1 VQTSGP
7 RAADAPAPSSVEGLA
22 PSGVEGRAPSEVEA
36 PASSGVGYA
45 HAVTLIA
52 IAALFVWLFA
62 RFFFRP
68 LYLAESDL
76 YENGLPI
83 FLSPI
88 SRWSSFEFSGLP
100 VFADPQNFDFYL
112 PNMIFGKL
120 LHSWT
125 AVVMSGPLLAA
136 CFTYAYVFS
145 TTRSRTAAVL
155 SGLAF
160 GLSEDM
166 LERLRHLNHV
176 HAIAWLPLILLSL
189 DRVRQDGGA
198 RSWIAIGAFAVGSCI
213 LAGHP
218 QPALYVMYCA
228 GLYALAGIVF
238 DSRIPNPP
246 RPGSGQA
253 ESRLWRPL
261 AATAALFAIGIL
273 LSSIKA
279 FPLVE
284 ARNLVVRS
292 EGLTFERFVGPS
304 LSAPQMFSFVFP
316 TIVHGPTT
324 ELPTYV
330 GLATLLLALAGVTRL
345 RSDWRVGFWL
355 VMSLFGVVMG
365 LGTATPLVT
374 AAYYVPLYSWFR
386 NISRHMFLFSFGA
399 SVLAGFGAAALQHRQ
414 VSPRALRIGAGILA
428 VVMLAGATLVHLFP
442 ASFPLEGPHGE
453 PGPGPLS
460 IFTVGVWIQFAILA
474 GVIALASWM
483 VRRPSNAAFALLV
496 PLLVVD
502 LLNALPY
509 DIKADGIEIYGI
521 SAEATRPSVHAL
533 AIGRALEP
541 TQSRAL
547 AIGGTQVDEVL
558 PAVFARAWRIPI
570 AGGYGAMLVDR
581 LSRLATMGT
590 NGEVRSSV
598 LAFADQTLDLLAVK
612 YVIVNADQLE
622 EPERRRWL
630 RGTDRW
636 SEAMHFRTARDT
648 DRGTDEDVRG
658 ETEITVFENLRA
670 LPRAWLAGAVTP
682 MTDAEAIGTVKSS
695 RLPDGRPFDAR
706 TIALIDPSSV
716 PSASR
721 FTPGESDVRVTR
733 IGDGDIG
740 IRVSSSG
747 GGFLVLSENAY
758 PGWRARIDGGEVP
771 IYRTDVTL
779 QGVVVPAGAH
789 RVDFTMEPRSL
800 EAGILVSGLAGLVC
814 IALLATVRQ
823 RDGTVRVAGPEAV
836 PQHDG
841 TGRVAGPE
849 AVRNAPPPDALPPH
863 RLHEDADQ
871 ADPAGGIT

>member
-1 VQTSGP
+1 MTL
-7 RAADAPAPSSVEGLA
+7 LA
-22 PSGVEGRAPSEVEA
+22 LV
-36 PASSGVGYA
+36 
-45 HAVTLIA
+45 
-52 IAALFVWLFA
+52 ALFVWLFA

-120 LHSWT
+120 LRSWT

-136 CFTYAYVFS
+136 CFTYAYMFS
-145 TTRSRTAAVL
+145 VTRSRTAAVF
-155 SGLAF
+155 SALAF

-176 HAIAWLPLILLSL
+176 HAIAWLPLILLAL
-189 DRVRQDGGA
+189 DRVRHDADA
-198 RSWIAIGAFAVGSCI
+198 RAWIAIGAFAVGSCI

-228 GLYALAGIVF
+228 GLYALVGIVAG
-238 DSRIPNPP
+238 SRSPDPP
-246 RPGSGQA
+246 RLRSGQA
-253 ESRLWRPL
+253 GSRSRWWRPL
-261 AATAALFAIGIL
+261 EPTTAMFAIGIL
-273 LSSIKA
+273 LSSVKA
-279 FPLVE
+279 LPLVE

-304 LSAPQMFSFVFP
+304 LSAPQLFSFVFP

-330 GLATLLLALAGVTRL
+330 GLATLLLALMGATRL
-345 RSDWRVGFWL
+345 RTDWRAGFWL
-355 VMSLFGVVMG
+355 VMALVGVVMG
-365 LGTATPLVT
+365 LGTTTPLVT

-386 NISRHMFLFSFGA
+386 DISRHMFLFAFGA

-414 VSPRALRIGAGILA
+414 ISPRALRIAAGVMA
-428 VVMLAGATLVHLFP
+428 VVMLAGATLVHVFP
-442 ASFPLEGPHGE
+442 AFFPLEGPHGE

-460 IFTVGVWIQFAILA
+460 IFSIGVWIQFAILA
-474 GVIALASWM
+474 GVIAVATWM
-483 VRRPSNAAFALLV
+483 ARKPSNTGVALLV
-496 PLLVVD
+496 ALLVVD

-509 DIKADGIEIYGI
+509 DIKPDGIEIYGI

-541 TQSRAL
+541 THARAL

-558 PAVFARAWRIPI
+558 PAIFARAWRIPI

-590 NGEVRSSV
+590 NGEVRPSV
-598 LAFADQTLDLLAVK
+598 LADTDSALDLLAVK

-622 EPERRRWL
+622 EPERQRWL
-630 RGTDRW
+630 RGSDRW
-636 SEAMHFRTARDT
+636 SEAMHFWTARDT
-648 DRGTDEDVRG
+648 DRGTDQDVKG
-658 ETEITVFENLRA
+658 ETEITVFENRRA
-670 LPRAWLAGAVTP
+670 LPRAWLAGEVTP
-682 MTDAEAIGTVKSS
+682 VADAEAIAIVKSS
-695 RLPDGRPFDAR
+695 RLPDGRPFDPR
-706 TIALIDPSSV
+706 TTALIDPSSV
-716 PSASR
+716 PPASH
-721 FTPGESDVRVTR
+721 FTTGESDVRVTR

-740 IRVSSSG
+740 VRVSSSG

-758 PGWRARIDGGEVP
+758 PGWRARLDGGEVP

-779 QGVVVPAGAH
+779 QGIVVPAGAH
-789 RVDFTMEPRSL
+789 RVDFTMESRAL
-800 EAGILVSGLAGLVC
+800 EAGILFSGLAGLVC
-814 IALLATVRQ
+814 VALLATAPQ
-823 RDGTVRVAGPEAV
+823 R
-836 PQHDG
+836 
-841 TGRVAGPE
+841 
-849 AVRNAPPPDALPPH
+849 
-863 RLHEDADQ
+863 
-871 ADPAGGIT
+871 

>member
-1 VQTSGP
+1 V
-7 RAADAPAPSSVEGLA
+7 LA
-22 PSGVEGRAPSEVEA
+22 
-36 PASSGVGYA
+36 
-45 HAVTLIA
+45 L
-52 IAALFVWLFA
+52 AALFVWLFA

-136 CFTYAYVFS
+136 CFTYAYMFS
-145 TTRSRTAAVL
+145 VTRSRTAAL
-155 SGLAF
+155 FSALAF

-189 DRVRQDGGA
+189 DRVRQDA
-198 RSWIAIGAFAVGSCI
+198 SVRAWIAIGAFAVGSCI

-228 GLYALAGIVF
+228 GLYALTGIIAG
-238 DSRIPNPP
+238 SRIPNQSRTPDP
-246 RPGSGQA
+246 

-316 TIVHGPTT
+316 TIAHGQTT

-330 GLATLLLALAGVTRL
+330 GLATLLLALAGATHL

-355 VMSLFGVVMG
+355 VMSLVGVVMG
-365 LGTATPLVT
+365 LGTTTPLVT

-399 SVLAGFGAAALQHRQ
+399 SVLAGFGAVALQHRQ
-414 VSPRALRIGAGILA
+414 VAPRALRIAAGSLA
-428 VVMLAGATLVHLFP
+428 VVMLAGATLVHAFP

-460 IFTVGVWIQFAILA
+460 IFSVGVWIQFAILA
-474 GVIALASWM
+474 AVVAVALWLA
-483 VRRPSNAAFALLV
+483 RRPSNAGAALLV
-496 PLLVVD
+496 VLLVID

-509 DIKADGIEIYGI
+509 DIKPDGIEIYGI

-558 PAVFARAWRIPI
+558 PAVFARVWRIPI
-570 AGGYGAMLVDR
+570 AGGYGAMLIDR

-590 NGEVRSSV
+590 NGEVRPSV

-636 SEAMHFRTARDT
+636 SEAMHFRTSRET

-706 TIALIDPSSV
+706 TIALIDPSRV
-716 PSASR
+716 PSASH

-758 PGWRARIDGGEVP
+758 PGWHARIDGGEVP

-779 QGVVVPAGAH
+779 QGVVVPGGAH

-814 IALLATVRQ
+814 VALLATAPQ
-823 RDGTVRVAGPEAV
+823 RDGTVRVARPEPA
-836 PQHDG
+836 PRHDG

-849 AVRNAPPPDALPPH
+849 AVRNAAPPDALPPH
-863 RLHEDADQ
+863 TLHEDADP